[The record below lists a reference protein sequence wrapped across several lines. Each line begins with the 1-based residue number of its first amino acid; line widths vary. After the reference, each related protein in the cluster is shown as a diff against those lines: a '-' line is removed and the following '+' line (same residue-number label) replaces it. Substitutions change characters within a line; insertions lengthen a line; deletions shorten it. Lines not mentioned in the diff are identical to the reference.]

1 MSRSSYGWGLVVA
14 VILILGL
21 VAAWFT
27 VTLARAETLLYIDLS
42 RREPLP
48 AIGPYEIV
56 PLRLAVAAI
65 LSPQG
70 TVESYTGL
78 ANYLGQK
85 LNRPV
90 ELAQRR
96 TYAEVN
102 ELVAKNAVDLA
113 FVCTSAYIA
122 GHDSFGMELLV
133 APEVNRQQVYYSI
146 LIVPANSPA
155 QSMADLRGRVFAF
168 TDPMSHS
175 GRVYPTYLAQQLG
188 ATPAEFFSRTFFTYS
203 HDKAIQAVA
212 EGVADG
218 AAVDSLVLDY
228 ALARDSSLAG
238 KIKIIDRSPPFGIP
252 PVVVSP
258 NLPPRQKAELRQVLL
273 EMHTQPEGR
282 KVLAGLGFDRFSVL
296 DDRAY
301 DSARQIIS
309 ATAVQP

>member
-1 MSRSSYGWGLVVA
+1 VVA